1 MFVMLMNKNRHG
13 WHLTDLVTHVH
24 CFSGTSNIVR
34 YLFFPP
40 GTALQNV
47 HPLFLCIHPLKRNK
61 HTPIP
66 FFFCPEDDW
75 FTIHVD
81 KQEQVYLKL
90 NVCPSLWYL
99 LICLWN
105 KWMEVLLFLL
115 FSHWAHESLTFIIDV
130 HLICCTQL
138 YYQSNG
144 HVVHCKI
151 LYIES
156 ILNVF

>member
-1 MFVMLMNKNRHG
+1 MTPHWPRYTRALLQWNQQ
-13 WHLTDLVTHVH
+13 H
-24 CFSGTSNIVR
+24 C
-34 YLFFPP
+34 
-40 GTALQNV
+40 
-47 HPLFLCIHPLKRNK
+47 PLFVLPARNRITK
-61 HTPIP
+61 CAPSVFVYTPAETQQTYP
-66 FFFCPEDDW
+66 DTFFFCPEDDW
-75 FTIHVD
+75 FTIHLD